1 MTHGR
6 QLPYGINETDSNGD
20 VPSPETNIPQN
31 GNAVNSKNE
40 KIEASAESKVTLDVK
55 KSTDNDDYT
64 YDSIAIMLDG
74 KEVGTI
80 GMMVDENEAANHD
93 RTDNI
98 MSFDRGK
105 VELRIGGKEYSAEV
119 IIGVRKDGSK
129 VFYDIVGMD
138 ANKKAAPIGSQSAQT
153 ANTEA
158 QEPSDNISSNDSITD
173 TSENFKSKSENS
185 AAKAQQAETEKEAR
199 LRTLYESEPTGK
211 YAGTEA
217 GESKPMYAVIEI
229 DTKGNYRGTI
239 EKANVLVTAFG
250 TDLNYIENQAA
261 KGTELKIKK

>member
-1 MTHGR
+1 MKTAPH
-6 QLPYGINETDSNGD
+6 LDIIS
-20 VPSPETNIPQN
+20 QN
-31 GNAVNSKNE
+31 AN
-40 KIEASAESKVTLDVK
+40 
-55 KSTDNDDYT
+55 Y
-64 YDSIAIMLDG
+64 
-74 KEVGTI
+74 
-80 GMMVDENEAANHD
+80 ENEAANHD

-185 AAKAQQAETEKEAR
+185 AAKAQQAETEEEAR
-199 LRTLYESEPTGK
+199 LRTL
-211 YAGTEA
+211 
-217 GESKPMYAVIEI
+217 
-229 DTKGNYRGTI
+229 
-239 EKANVLVTAFG
+239 
-250 TDLNYIENQAA
+250 
-261 KGTELKIKK
+261 

>member
-1 MTHGR
+1 MKTAPH
-6 QLPYGINETDSNGD
+6 LDIIS
-20 VPSPETNIPQN
+20 QN
-31 GNAVNSKNE
+31 AN
-40 KIEASAESKVTLDVK
+40 
-55 KSTDNDDYT
+55 Y
-64 YDSIAIMLDG
+64 
-74 KEVGTI
+74 
-80 GMMVDENEAANHD
+80 ENEAANHD

-119 IIGVRKDGSK
+119 IIGVRKDGSN

-185 AAKAQQAETEKEAR
+185 AAGAQQNTENAAKAELVMNQKKAYEVISSKKDAKASGENKNINWHGLGVDGLEKAVAALDNP
-199 LRTLYESEPTGK
+199 LRAFKQENGK
-211 YAGTEA
+211 YGFVVQIDGEA
-217 GESKPMYAVIEI
+217 
-229 DTKGNYRGTI
+229 
-239 EKANVLVTAFG
+239 
-250 TDLNYIENQAA
+250 NQCMP
-261 KGTELKIKK
+261 L